1 MKKVFFALIVILV
14 TSINSRAQE
23 LLCTVTVNSTQIS
36 GSDKSVYEDL
46 QTAIK
51 EFMNTRKW
59 TNYTYSTEEKIDCN
73 VFINITERVSD
84 QEFKGTIQV
93 QSRRPVFGTS
103 YFSPL
108 INLIDKDFS
117 FKYIQKQSLE
127 YDDNNIYSNLTAVLA
142 YYAYIIIGMDFDSFS
157 LKGGSQFYT
166 KAQNLVNLSQNGGDK
181 GWKSFESKKNRYW
194 LVENLLNDSYGGI
207 RECMYYYHLKG
218 FDVLKD
224 DMVQGR
230 NAITTGIEK
239 LQYVAKQT
247 PSLYIVTVFMD
258 TKRDEIINVFSQA
271 PISDRPRVVNM
282 LKDIDP
288 AHSNDFNTKI
298 LNAK

>member
-1 MKKVFFALIVILV
+1 MKKIFFALIVILV
-14 TSINSRAQE
+14 AAVNTHAQE

-36 GSDKSVYEDL
+36 GSDKSVFEDL

-59 TNYTYSTEEKIDCN
+59 TNYTYNTEEKIDCN
-73 VFINITERVSD
+73 IFINITERVSD

-108 INLIDKDFS
+108 INLIDKDLS
-117 FKYIQKQSLE
+117 FKYTQKQALE

-166 KAQNLVNLSQNGGDK
+166 KAQNLVNLSQNGGEK

-224 DMVQGR
+224 DMMQGR
-230 NAITTGIEK
+230 AAITTGIEK

-247 PSLYIVTVFMD
+247 PSLYLVTVFMD
-258 TKRDEIINVFSQA
+258 TKRDEIINLFSQA

-282 LKDIDP
+282 LKDIEP
-288 AHSNDFNTKI
+288 SHSNDFNTKI

>member
-14 TSINSRAQE
+14 TTLHTHAQE
-23 LLCTVTVNSTQIS
+23 LLCTVSVNSSQIS
-36 GSDKSVYEDL
+36 GSDKSIYEDL

-51 EFMNTRKW
+51 EFLNTRKW

-73 VFINITERVSD
+73 IFINITERVSD

-108 INLIDKDFS
+108 INLIDKDLS
-117 FKYIQKQSLE
+117 FKYIQKQALE

-166 KAQNLVNLSQNGGDK
+166 KAQNLVNLSQNGGEK

-224 DMVQGR
+224 DLMQGR
-230 NAITTGIEK
+230 AAITTGIEK

-247 PSLYIVTVFMD
+247 PSLYLVTIFMD

-282 LKDIDP
+282 LKDIEP